1 MFRFFRAIPCIKA
14 PFLRMQSTSPTK
26 LYVGFLVS
34 EARTFSM
41 EDVKQFAILGRDS

>member
-1 MFRFFRAIPCIKA
+1 MLRHFRSHRCVFAPLLRLNSSSPIKL
-14 PFLRMQSTSPTK
+14 F
-26 LYVGFLVS
+26 VGFHVS